1 MIAVIA
7 DDITGAAEIVGVCL
21 RYGLRVSFTL
31 GVVALSEVDVLVI
44 ATDTRSI
51 PLQEAEKQIYRLSS
65 ELKEAGIK
73 NIFKKAD
80 SVLRGYVI
88 GELKA
93 VCEAL
98 GKSKVL
104 LVPANTETGR
114 IISGGKYYVNDVPL
128 SNTSFSEDPDFPA
141 RFSAVEKI
149 LENPVFKLHTGKIEE
164 IKEGVSVPDTTS
176 AKDYK
181 MHAGHC
187 SAEVIP
193 AGSAAFFEAYLV
205 KQLPGIA
212 LVQDDKEQHLNG
224 KTLIVCGSTH
234 KNSREFIR
242 KARKRAVAVSEMPQE
257 LLQQKAEP
265 EEVRKWSNEVI
276 HLLRKV
282 NKVIVAVRQQTVS
295 FEDSSKI
302 IKETLAEVVYQ
313 VLSGSA
319 IKELFVE
326 GGATTFS
333 IVRKTGLKAFIPLNE
348 LGKGVVRMKIVG
360 CGESFMSIKPGS
372 YKWPEYLLE
381 EYGL

>member
-7 DDITGAAEIVGVCL
+7 DDMTGAAEIAGVCL
-21 RYGLRVSFTL
+21 RYGLRVSFML
-31 GVVALSEVDVLVI
+31 GVVALSEVDVMVI
-44 ATDTRSI
+44 ATDTRSM
-51 PLQEAEKQIYRLSS
+51 PLQEAEKQMYRLSS
-65 ELKEAGIK
+65 ALKESGIE
-73 NIFKKAD
+73 NIFKKTD
-80 SVLRGYVI
+80 SVLRGHVI

-98 GKSKVL
+98 GKSKAL

-114 IISGGKYYVNDVPL
+114 IIFGGKYYINDILL

-164 IKEGVSVPDTTS
+164 IKEGVSVPDTIS
-176 AKDYK
+176 GRDYE
-181 MHAGHC
+181 MYAGYC
-187 SAEVIP
+187 NDGVIP
-193 AGSAAFFEAYLV
+193 AGSAAFFEAYLL
-205 KQLPGIA
+205 KQLPGIV
-212 LVQDDKEQHLNG
+212 LIQDDKEKHLNG
-224 KTLIVCGSTH
+224 KTLVVCGSTH
-234 KNSREFIR
+234 KNSREFIK

-257 LLQQKAEP
+257 LLQQKVGP
-265 EEVRKWSNEVI
+265 EEVRKWSNEII

-302 IKETLAEVVYQ
+302 INETLAEAVYQ

-319 IKELFVE
+319 IKELFIE

-333 IVRKTGLKAFIPLNE
+333 IVRKTGLKAFIPVNE

-372 YKWPEYLLE
+372 YRWPECFFNN
-381 EYGL
+381 